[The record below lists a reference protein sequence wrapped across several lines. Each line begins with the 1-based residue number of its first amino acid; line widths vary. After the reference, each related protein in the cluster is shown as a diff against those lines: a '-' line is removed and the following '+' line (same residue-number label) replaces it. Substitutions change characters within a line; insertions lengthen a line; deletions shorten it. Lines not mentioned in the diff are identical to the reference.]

1 MNGLA
6 ELRRRYPW
14 PDTIPDVA
22 PDEHGWFQ
30 SCNAR
35 LLKRVLGPQ
44 TKLLVEL
51 GSWLG
56 KSARFMLRAAP
67 GATIICID
75 HWRGSAEHHAP
86 RRQDVNDKLPRLYET
101 FLRNMWPWRDRVVP
115 LRGDTVAG
123 LRELGRLHLAP
134 DLVYID
140 AGHDYENVRADLR
153 TALELFPAAR
163 IAGDDWIYFEGV
175 RRAVGELAEAR
186 GLKIVCE
193 ENAWIM
199 P

>member
-1 MNGLA
+1 M
-6 ELRRRYPW
+6 
-14 PDTIPDVA
+14 PDVA

-86 RRQDVNDKLPRLYET
+86 RQPIGGTWKCPTEWADVNGKLPRLHET

-115 LRGDTVAG
+115 LRGDTVTG
-123 LRELGRLHLAP
+123 LRELGRLRLAP

-140 AGHDYENVRADLR
+140 AGHGYENVRADLR

-175 RRAVGELAEAR
+175 RRAVGELAQAR
-186 GLKIVCE
+186 GLEIVCE
-193 ENAWIM
+193 ENAWM
-199 P
+199 LL

>member
-14 PDTIPDVA
+14 PNTMPDVV

-67 GATIICID
+67 SATIVCID
-75 HWRGSAEHHAP
+75 HWRGSAEHHDP

-101 FLRNMWPWRDRVVP
+101 FLRNMWPWRDRVVA
-115 LRGDTVAG
+115 LRSDTVAG
-123 LRELGRLHLAP
+123 LRELGRLQLAP

-140 AGHDYENVRADLR
+140 AGHDYENARADLR